1 MASDSHTGRWIKDP
15 EGLQGL
21 VRERA
26 TGVYYVR
33 RNFSRG
39 PGLPAVQK
47 LASLQ
52 TKSRAE
58 AVRRFATES
67 ARLQVEVERMRRD
80 ADGARTGR
88 PKTEATEDEAR
99 FWRRAFANA
108 ADDAAYAQVEATFGV
123 TIEERLG
130 DPVRSEVDPYTGEAR
145 PVYDPKREAAALA
158 LSGLVSGQRVPVD
171 FHLDAFL
178 GSRERTVRYD
188 LRIRRAVRELG
199 AWLAERPEGNSV
211 RAVTKRTAAH
221 FTDHLAQTLKPHTLK
236 GLKSSLSLYW
246 DWMAA
251 REEVAS
257 NPWKE
262 VKLDKRLGK
271 SDARAFTD
279 EEMLTLLKGTTDQTM
294 LDFIRFG
301 ALTGMRENE
310 IGRLTVKDTEGGW
323 FDIKKGKT
331 LSSVRRVPI
340 HPDLVAIVERRT
352 KDRAPADWLFDDL
365 PPSNGK
371 GRERADKMGE
381 RFTAYRRS
389 VGVDE
394 RPADGGRS
402 NVVFHSFRHW
412 FTTAALNAGAMQPV
426 VSTLVG
432 HAEGLKGMT
441 LGTYYSGP
449 TKQLLIDAVAG
460 VRLPTKKEQD
470 NA

>member
-1 MASDSHTGRWIKDP
+1 MASHSHTGRWIKDE
-15 EGLQGL
+15 EGLKGL

-39 PGLPAVQK
+39 PGQPTIQK
-47 LASLQ
+47 LASLH

-80 ADGARTGR
+80 SDGSRHGR
-88 PKTEATEDEAR
+88 SKTKSLEEEAR
-99 FWRRAFANA
+99 YWR
-108 ADDAAYAQVEATFGV
+108 DALAQAKDEATFAEV
-123 TIEERLG
+123 EAAYDATIEERLG
-130 DPVRSEVDPYTGEAR
+130 DPVGSEVDPQTGQER
-145 PVYDPKREAAALA
+145 PVFEPGKEAAALA
-158 LSGLVSGQRVPVD
+158 LTGLVSGKRVPVD

-178 GSRERTVRYD
+178 ASRERTVRYD

-199 AWLAERPEGNSV
+199 DWLKARPEGNSI

-246 DWMAA
+246 DWMAE
-251 REEVAS
+251 REEAAT

-271 SDARAFTD
+271 SEARAFTD
-279 EEMLTLLKGTTDQTM
+279 EELLKLLAGTTDQTM
-294 LDFIRFG
+294 QDFMRFG
-301 ALTGMRENE
+301 ALSGMRENE
-310 IGRLTVKDTEGGW
+310 IGRLTVKDAEDGW
-323 FDIKKGKT
+323 FNIRKGKT
-331 LSSVRRVPI
+331 AAAARRVPI
-340 HPDLVAIVERRT
+340 HPDLAPIVERRT
-352 KDRAPADWLFDDL
+352 KDRQPTDWLFDDL

-394 RPADGGRS
+394 RPAGGGRS

-432 HAEGLKGMT
+432 HAEGLRGMT
-441 LGTYYSGP
+441 LGTYYTGP

-460 VRLPTKKEQD
+460 VRLPTAQQQD
-470 NA
+470 QA